1 MRAVSGASDGIAAHF
16 CEFSSHRLR
25 EAEGGPVLTN
35 VRRACALVLFLSM
48 LAAPTAGQTLT
59 GRLVDDARDGRLDE
73 FSFIAA
79 ALIASGVEDQAELD
93 RWLASYAPLRSELLA
108 AIGRPP
114 GGQRIGRLHAE
125 MKEQLLLGRYD
136 EAASDVRI
144 ALNRGDFNCLS
155 LAAMALD
162 LCELAQWNVQ
172 LCLTRGHVALRFT
185 DDNSPTATGG
195 RRLTP
200 AEMLGKFYYNR
211 GIERLKQQRFAEG
224 IALLETSLQLDPYD
238 EDARANIAAGFNN
251 WAVDCL
257 RAKRLAEAAGLIDRG
272 LQFDPALAPLIA
284 NERLLQA
291 ALRD

>member
-1 MRAVSGASDGIAAHF
+1 
-16 CEFSSHRLR
+16 
-25 EAEGGPVLTN
+25 VLTY
-35 VRRACALVLFLSM
+35 VRRTCALVLCLSV

-79 ALIASGVEDQAELD
+79 ALIASGVEDRAELD
-93 RWLASYAPLRSELLA
+93 RWLASYAPVRSALLA
-108 AIGRPP
+108 AIERSPGRPT
-114 GGQRIGRLHAE
+114 ISRLHAE
-125 MKEQLLLGRYD
+125 MKKRLLVGRYD
-136 EAASDVRI
+136 EAATDVR
-144 ALNRGDFNCLS
+144 LSLSRGDFNCLS
-155 LAAMALD
+155 LAAIALD
-162 LCELAQWNVQ
+162 LCEFAQWDVQ
-172 LCLTRGHVALRFT
+172 LCLTRGHVALRFA
-185 DDNSPTATGG
+185 DDDPSAATGG

-224 IALLETSLQLDPYD
+224 IALLETSLQLDAHD

-272 LQFDPALAPLIA
+272 RQFDPALAPLIA
-284 NERLLQA
+284 NERLVQA